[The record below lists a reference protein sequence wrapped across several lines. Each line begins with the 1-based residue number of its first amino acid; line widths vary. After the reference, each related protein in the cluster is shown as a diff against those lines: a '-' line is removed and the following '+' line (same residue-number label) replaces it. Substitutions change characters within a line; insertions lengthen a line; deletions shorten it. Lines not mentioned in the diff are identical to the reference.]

1 MRTDAHVSRGDK
13 TMRERKETE
22 FEMGI
27 CMNGL
32 SRWWVKENGDD
43 EWNPHMIQTHEDKFN
58 MQCFTINDGTAAV
71 DE

>member
-22 FEMGI
+22 NSKWEWMG
-27 CMNGL
+27 
-32 SRWWVKENGDD
+32 WVKENGDD